1 MRQPETAKMHHYLTL
16 VTNNHVPSYILN
28 GAGARG
34 CNMLLDLQDPPSG
47 QCYSCRA
54 NLIIWYYTE
63 EGEKGEKGLCH
74 VTCSYN
80 TYTSTYSA
88 KAHWHRPLWARW
100 RIRTLDPSPFIPF
113 PYHWQFNINKSSHT
127 CHPSFPTIHVSSIT
141 STIHPSSLI
150 LPIRSIYVFVNYRYI
165 NVLGKIH

>member
-1 MRQPETAKMHHYLTL
+1 MP
-16 VTNNHVPSYILN
+16 V
-28 GAGARG
+28 
-34 CNMLLDLQDPPSG
+34 LDLQDPPSG

-54 NLIIWYYTE
+54 NLIIWYNTE
-63 EGEKGEKGLCH
+63 EGERWKRF
-74 VTCSYN
+74 VPCSYN
-80 TYTSTYSA
+80 MCTSTYSA
-88 KAHWHRPLWARW
+88 KVHWHRPLWARW

-113 PYHWQFNINKSSHT
+113 PHHWQFNINRSSHT